1 LTRAGVTTSRRI
13 FPEIRRPNDCELAVA
28 VASWMDERR
37 TLIRG
42 RRPRDSK
49 KKKMSTTTNPILEEA
64 VEGIEVEMEN

>member
-1 LTRAGVTTSRRI
+1 MSRRI

-28 VASWMDERR
+28 VASWINERP

-64 VEGIEVEMEN
+64 VEGVEVEVEN